1 MATTKK
7 HEDQRLR
14 AVDLSVINGVRSVET
29 SKPFEVNNAVPKTE
43 PSLESSSSQQLQVP
57 SVSMSLAPPSSTRPP
72 LKRAST
78 KDRHT
83 KVEGRGRR
91 IRMPATCAA
100 RIFQLTRELGHKS
113 DGETI
118 RWLLENA
125 EPAIIA
131 ATGTGTVPAIA
142 MSVNGTLK
150 IPTTTANGDS
160 DVGDN
165 PAKKRRKRP
174 SNSEYIDINEA
185 VSVSV
190 SSGLAP
196 ISSGL
201 VPISSGLA
209 PISSGLA
216 PVSTVAQQ
224 TLPQGMIPM
233 WAIPSNAV
241 IPTVGA
247 FFLVPHVAGPSNR
260 PQMLAFPAASPP
272 SYVAAVQQASSM
284 ARPPFLQVLPSNGV
298 VSAPDVTGSTPSVM
312 APSSSSGVTNGGSS
326 STTNMLRDFS
336 LEIYEKQEL
345 HQFMSTTTARSS
357 NH

>member
-1 MATTKK
+1 MATIKQ
-7 HEDQRLR
+7 HEDERLG
-14 AVDLSVINGVRSVET
+14 AVDLSVQT
-29 SKPFEVNNAVPKTE
+29 SKPFEVVSLEPKTE
-43 PSLESSSSQQLQVP
+43 PSLESSSSQLQVP
-57 SVSMSLAPPSSTRPP
+57 SISMSLAPPSSSTRPP

-150 IPTTTANGDS
+150 IPTTTNADS
-160 DVGDN
+160 DAGDN
-165 PAKKRRKRP
+165 KKRRKRP

-201 VPISSGLA
+201 A
-209 PISSGLA
+209 PISSGL
-216 PVSTVAQQ
+216 AQQ

-247 FFLVPHVAGPSNR
+247 FFLVPHVAGPTNQ
-260 PQMLAFPAASPP
+260 PQMLAFPAAAPP
-272 SYVAAVQQASSM
+272 SSYVAAVQQASSM
-284 ARPPFLQVLPSNGV
+284 ARPLFPQA
-298 VSAPDVTGSTPSVM
+298 APTPPSVM
-312 APSSSSGVTNGGSS
+312 APSSSSGVTNGGSSS

>member
-1 MATTKK
+1 MATIKK
-7 HEDQRLR
+7 HEVANTVSL
-14 AVDLSVINGVRSVET
+14 EP
-29 SKPFEVNNAVPKTE
+29 KPE
-43 PSLESSSSQQLQVP
+43 PSLEVP
-57 SVSMSLAPPSSTRPP
+57 SISMSLAPPSSSIGPQ

-150 IPTTTANGDS
+150 IPTTTNADA
-160 DVGDN
+160 DVAEN
-165 PAKKRRKRP
+165 PAKKRRKGP
-174 SNSEYIDINEA
+174 STSEYIDINEP
-185 VSVSV
+185 VSV

-196 ISSGL
+196 
-201 VPISSGLA
+201 A
-209 PISSGLA
+209 
-216 PVSTVAQQ
+216 STAAQQ
-224 TLPQGMIPM
+224 TLPPGMIPM
-233 WAIPSNAV
+233 WAFPSNAV
-241 IPTVGA
+241 VPTVGA
-247 FFLVPHVAGPSNR
+247 FFLVQNVAGPSNQ
-260 PQMLAFPAASPP
+260 PQILAYPAAAAALP
-272 SYVAAVQQASSM
+272 STYVAALQQASSM
-284 ARPPFLQVLPSNGV
+284 ARPPPPPQVVPNF
-298 VSAPDVTGSTPSVM
+298 TGSVM
-312 APSSSSGVTNGGSS
+312 APSSSSGIATK
-326 STTNMLRDFS
+326 NMLRDFS
-336 LEIYEKQEL
+336 VESYNKKEL
-345 HQFMSTTTARSS
+345 HQFMTTTTAPRSS